1 MKTKAE
7 LDEALCV
14 AHHEQMDCMVE
25 IESSIDANAN
35 FHRLIEVMVFLAFV
49 EFMNY
54 YLYADTLYFDSVF
67 WKKMLSKLHK
77 TP

>member
-7 LDEALCV
+7 LEEALCV

-54 YLYADTLYFDSVF
+54 
-67 WKKMLSKLHK
+67 
-77 TP
+77 